1 MQLRLPLL
9 LIPLA
14 LAACE
19 QLGLD
24 DQAKIA
30 AAREAD
36 GRAIGNACRQTG
48 RVLEEC
54 YALNPKYQKAA
65 IFNGWREMDGYMR
78 ENKIETSERPG
89 EGKDGKEGKAV
100 EGKSGDGKSP
110 AADKSKEVAASKSAA
125 APVAAKR

>member
-1 MQLRLPLL
+1 MQSGTVPGIAMQLRLPLL
-9 LIPLA
+9 LILFA

-65 IFNGWREMDGYMR
+65 IFAGWREMDGYMR
-78 ENKIETSERPG
+78 
-89 EGKDGKEGKAV
+89 
-100 EGKSGDGKSP
+100 
-110 AADKSKEVAASKSAA
+110 
-125 APVAAKR
+125 

>member
-9 LIPLA
+9 LILFA
-14 LAACE
+14 LTACE

-36 GRAIGNACRQTG
+36 GRALGNACRQTG

-65 IFNGWREMDGYMR
+65 IFAGWREMDGYMR
-78 ENKIETSERPG
+78 ENKIENAEKPG
-89 EGKDGKEGKAV
+89 SDA
-100 EGKSGDGKSP
+100 KSGE
-110 AADKSKEVAASKSAA
+110 AKSAEA
-125 APVAAKR
+125 KPTTEKPKEANGVVKPAAKR

>member
-48 RVLEEC
+48 RILEEC

-65 IFNGWREMDGYMR
+65 IFNGWRDMDGYMR

-89 EGKDGKEGKAV
+89 ESKSG
-100 EGKSGDGKSP
+100 EGKSGEGKASGAEKFKEAAPTKP
-110 AADKSKEVAASKSAA
+110 AA
-125 APVAAKR
+125 AKH

>member
-14 LAACE
+14 LVACE

-65 IFNGWREMDGYMR
+65 IFAGWRDMDGYMR
-78 ENKIETSERPG
+78 ENKIENAERPG
-89 EGKDGKEGKAV
+89 SENRSGETRTADSKPSTEKPKE
-100 EGKSGDGKSP
+100 
-110 AADKSKEVAASKSAA
+110 AA
-125 APVAAKR
+125 APAAPAKPAAKH

>member
-1 MQLRLPLL
+1 MQSRLYLL
-9 LIPLA
+9 LTLFA
-14 LAACE
+14 LTACE

-30 AAREAD
+30 AAREAE

-65 IFNGWREMDGYMR
+65 IFAGWRDMDGYMR
-78 ENKIETSERPG
+78 ENKIENAERPG
-89 EGKDGKEGKAV
+89 SEAKSAEAKPTEAKSVAEKPKEANAAAK
-100 EGKSGDGKSP
+100 P
-110 AADKSKEVAASKSAA
+110 AAKN
-125 APVAAKR
+125 

>member
-9 LIPLA
+9 LILFA

-24 DQAKIA
+24 DQAKIV

-36 GRAIGNACRQTG
+36 GKAIGNACRQTG

-65 IFNGWREMDGYMR
+65 IFAGWRDMDGYMR
-78 ENKIETSERPG
+78 ENKIEDAERPG
-89 EGKDGKEGKAV
+89 SEAKSDTKSDTKSAEAKPAV
-100 EGKSGDGKSP
+100 EKPKEAPKP
-110 AADKSKEVAASKSAA
+110 AAKH
-125 APVAAKR
+125 